1 MKIGE
6 EPVGGVPGQ
15 GLQSGVIDD
24 AGRGGSLVRITRRG
38 STVVVEVGG
47 NQVAAGLAALSHL
60 LADLID
66 DQGNLFVAVELCD
79 GGVIDPVLLA
89 ALGQAQARSPR
100 CQLTVV
106 AGTSRERCPLLSHA
120 VGRRVTLLIS
130 ASPARRA
137 ASQWRRCGAVRG
149 LQRFPAALSAWPC
162 GPVPQWHRGAEP
174 GSRRRTALTLLG
186 S

>member
-106 AGTSRERCPLLSHA
+106 AGTSR
-120 VGRRVTLLIS
+120 
-130 ASPARRA
+130 
-137 ASQWRRCGAVRG
+137 
-149 LQRFPAALSAWPC
+149 
-162 GPVPQWHRGAEP
+162 
-174 GSRRRTALTLLG
+174 
-186 S
+186 

>member
-89 ALGQAQARSPR
+89 ALGQASGPQP
-100 CQLTVV
+100 
-106 AGTSRERCPLLSHA
+106 
-120 VGRRVTLLIS
+120 
-130 ASPARRA
+130 
-137 ASQWRRCGAVRG
+137 
-149 LQRFPAALSAWPC
+149 ALSANRC
-162 GPVPQWHRGAEP
+162 
-174 GSRRRTALTLLG
+174 RRNQPLTLSALKPRSRGDG
-186 S
+186 SQC